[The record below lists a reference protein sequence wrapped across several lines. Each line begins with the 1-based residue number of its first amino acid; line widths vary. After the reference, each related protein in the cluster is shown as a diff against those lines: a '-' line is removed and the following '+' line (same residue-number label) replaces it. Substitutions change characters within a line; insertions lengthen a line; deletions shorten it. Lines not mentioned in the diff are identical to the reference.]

1 MLPPRCSGI
10 QPFMQIKLPR
20 ISQPIDELAQFPK
33 YQRSII
39 IRRLWPDVRFQLP
52 LLRIYISN
60 EAHIFVQRLHANNQK
75 GSDDPSSKSKI
86 ATGKKTR
93 THLHTHIQNKQHT
106 PKHTASHTHAHE
118 HTHTHTHTHC
128 HPNTY
133 MHTNTHTPTHMK
145 PNTHTHA
152 NNQDTPTHTCTTNST
167 NPNTYHHTHTRS

>member
-1 MLPPRCSGI
+1 
-10 QPFMQIKLPR
+10 MQIKLPR

-52 LLRIYISN
+52 LLRISISN

-86 ATGKKTR
+86 ATGKKPGHTY
-93 THLHTHIQNKQHT
+93 THTYKTNNTHPNTQHHTHMLMN
-106 PKHTASHTHAHE
+106 
-118 HTHTHTHTHC
+118 THTHTHTHC

-133 MHTNTHTPTHMK
+133 MHTNTHT
-145 PNTHTHA
+145 
-152 NNQDTPTHTCTTNST
+152 
-167 NPNTYHHTHTRS
+167 